1 MFLVKRVA
9 LIALLL
15 CVPLLFTAAMYAAT
29 RLLLNATSRTID
41 PQILWYA
48 AAIEL
53 LLFFFVGVLEVR
65 DRW

>member
-1 MFLVKRVA
+1 MPFLLTGA
-9 LIALLL
+9 LY
-15 CVPLLFTAAMYAAT
+15 VGT

-48 AAIEL
+48 AAVEL
-53 LLFFFVGVLEVR
+53 LVFFFVGVLEVK